1 MLMKVKHPLKNDSMF
16 QNFAD
21 LKSEFKKVKNSKNQN
36 FYEVIS
42 NEFIN
47 IVGNNETHKAQ
58 LMCEILESTQNKSFT
73 EFMEQLKQCTELIEL
88 YESAIDIIADKY
100 NYIDKSLIIK
110 CCEIKYA
117 FDIYV
122 GFLME
127 LTLKDTLEQ
136 YGFIVECNSLFDG
149 AYKTDMLV
157 GHRNSLEMV
166 AIQMKSKTYVGISN
180 DKKQLHIDGMN
191 RFKNQYKTIKGLEH
205 MNKPHTKF
213 VFYNEHYHY
222 CCYNGKSLV
231 ECEDVKNIKA
241 LDSEVNYFGYYGLKY
256 VDTIHIVVEI
266 ANILG
271 VEAPK
276 TYEVV
281 DLPIELQIS

>member
-1 MLMKVKHPLKNDSMF
+1 MF
-16 QNFAD
+16 QNYAHTKVEFQNIKNNKN
-21 LKSEFKKVKNSKNQN
+21 KS

-58 LMCEILESTQNKSFT
+58 LMNDILECTQNKSFT
-73 EFMEQLKQCTELIEL
+73 EFMEQLKQCKELIEL

-100 NYIDKSLIIK
+100 SYIDKSIIRK
-110 CCEIKYA
+110 CCEVKYA

-127 LTLKDTLEQ
+127 LILKDALER
-136 YGFIVECNSLFDG
+136 YGFIVECNRLLDE
-149 AYKTDMLV
+149 AYKVDMLV
-157 GHRNSLEMV
+157 GHRNSLDMV

-180 DKKQLHIDGMN
+180 DKKQLHIEGMN

-222 CCYNGKSLV
+222 CSYKGNSLV
-231 ECEDVKNIKA
+231 ECEEVKNIMA
-241 LDSEVNYFGYYGLKY
+241 LDSEVNHFGHYGLKY

-276 TYEVV
+276 TYDTVE
-281 DLPIELQIS
+281 LPNELQIS